1 MKLSIVTTIYKSS
14 DCIEEFYSKITKEAN
29 KISKNYEI
37 IFVDDGSPDES
48 LNKIVRLGEKD
59 YHVKIIELS
68 RNFGH
73 HKAMIT
79 GLNHANGDYVFLID
93 SDLEEDPE
101 LLCKFWEE
109 LGASEQ
115 NYDMVYGV
123 QKNRKGDLFER
134 ASGWLFYKI
143 FNFLS
148 EIKIPKNFLTVRL
161 MKQNYVKNLINFKEK
176 QVVFSM
182 LNVLNGFKT
191 KEIIVTKKKL
201 NQSTYSFFS
210 KKNLLLDAITASSPK
225 ILKLSFYFGLIIII
239 NSFFFI
245 LFIVL
250 RKLIFNT
257 AVDGWVSVL
266 SSIFFFNGL
275 IILFIGILGLYISV
289 IFLEVKNRPLTIIKK
304 IYEKKNSE

>member
-134 ASGWLFYKI
+134 ASGWLFYNI

-304 IYEKKNSE
+304 IYEKKK

>member
-176 QVVFSM
+176 PIDRIYINAGIYIFSQSTLKNLKKETKKDAPEFFLDLKKM
-182 LNVLNGFKT
+182 NKKIIIFPAHEEW
-191 KEIIVTKKKL
+191 KEIGTLENFEKFL
-201 NQSTYSFFS
+201 
-210 KKNLLLDAITASSPK
+210 KKNEKSNNYSS
-225 ILKLSFYFGLIIII
+225 
-239 NSFFFI
+239 
-245 LFIVL
+245 
-250 RKLIFNT
+250 
-257 AVDGWVSVL
+257 
-266 SSIFFFNGL
+266 
-275 IILFIGILGLYISV
+275 
-289 IFLEVKNRPLTIIKK
+289 
-304 IYEKKNSE
+304 

>member
-134 ASGWLFYKI
+134 ASGWLFYNI